1 MALTPEQLNNSA
13 ALEKVWAKAQQL
25 IKYEQMHDAW
35 DLINEID
42 APSQRLADSSPE
54 IYKQYQKMLA
64 QLKLIAIPFLI
75 DEQIM
80 ELIQK
85 QFLDAFK
92 DGVVDVEKRL
102 RVSLVSKS
110 LFERDQFRKDIIF
123 SLKKNQQRIGDKTI
137 GQWLLNYDEIAG
149 AKKNTS
155 LERSKF
161 MAQSLET
168 NKLPEESKQCLL
180 RLLEFYD
187 NIKITIP
194 ITFINISEITLKE
207 FLGELGIPLPE
218 EKKVRPIP
226 KIAGLR
232 PVALRTKKPTTH
244 EKLPTEKEKAS
255 LRLVGRRPKISS
267 VYKGKISP
275 YERKREL
282 TPDITPSFA
291 PKEATVSK
299 PQPAPKV
306 VPEKKELPAKVP
318 TDAGTTKVGAEAM
331 GEYQIRTMK
340 KDIARLD
347 PARQEKAKRQP
358 IPLKPEPKVRD
369 NIVDLSG
376 K

>member
-1 MALTPEQLNNSA
+1 MALIPEQLNNSA
-13 ALEKVWAKAQQL
+13 ALEKIRAKAQEF
-25 IKYEQMHDAW
+25 IKYEQ
-35 DLINEID
+35 I
-42 APSQRLADSSPE
+42 
-54 IYKQYQKMLA
+54 
-64 QLKLIAIPFLI
+64 
-75 DEQIM
+75 
-80 ELIQK
+80 
-85 QFLDAFK
+85 
-92 DGVVDVEKRL
+92 
-102 RVSLVSKS
+102 SKS

-137 GQWLLNYDEIAG
+137 SQWLLNYDELAG

-161 MAQSLET
+161 MTQSLET
-168 NKLPEESKQCLL
+168 DKLPEESKQCLL

-187 NIKITIP
+187 NIKITVP

-226 KIAGLR
+226 R
-232 PVALRTKKPTTH
+232 VPVLEKPTTH
-244 EKLPTEKEKAS
+244 RELPRKPRPTPEKTTEE
-255 LRLVGRRPKISS
+255 ISS

-299 PQPAPKV
+299 PQPVPKV

-318 TDAGTTKVGAEAM
+318 KDIETRKVGAETM
-331 GEYQIRTMK
+331 NEYQIRTMK
-340 KDIARLD
+340 KDI
-347 PARQEKAKRQP
+347 EKAKKLP
-358 IPLKPEPKVRD
+358 IPPKPEPKVRD